1 MSTVLEQRAG
11 IRHVRAYCS
20 LCSVDCP
27 IVCTLEEG
35 RVTKVEADLRHPLG
49 GAMCIK
55 GRAAPELLYHP
66 DRLKYPLRRTRPKGD
81 PDPGWE
87 RISWDEALEAIAQRL
102 LAIRAESGPQAVAF
116 PKATNGGT
124 AIGDSDRWLRRLAS
138 AFGSP
143 NQVSTTH
150 VCNWHKDTASKYTYG
165 VTIPKPDFERTQC
178 VILWGHN
185 PSATSIDYAIAITA
199 ARKRGAK
206 LVVIDPR
213 RVGLANQ
220 ADCWLPVRPGADGAL
235 ALSLIH
241 VFIEEGLYDA
251 EFVRRWTNGPFLAL
265 PDGSRLVTEAAWAA
279 METGRAGAP
288 APTAVGA
295 ERRYA
300 VWDRSTDRLAWYD
313 AERGVF
319 EGADVEP
326 ALERGAAL
334 SLGPSPNAGGRMDGG
349 SQATPTCCPTV
360 FDLLRRLAAEY
371 APERAEEIT
380 GVPAAEVRRAARLV
394 GAHRPVCY
402 YAWNGVGQHTN
413 ATQTSRAISTFYALT
428 GSFDAPGGN
437 VIYKGVATNDVAGW
451 GLVPPETAL
460 LRLGRDER
468 PLGPPADPGAATAY
482 DLFHAILDGKPYRVR
497 AALSFGSNTLL
508 SSSDSVL
515 GREAL
520 AKLEFF
526 AIAELFLT
534 PTAEMADIVLPVSTF
549 LERPAL
555 KSETE
560 KSGRL
565 VGHLRYRPAAVA
577 PLGEARSDDE
587 ICFDLAVRLGLG
599 GLFWEGDIEAAYRY
613 QLAPSGV
620 SLEEL
625 KQSDTGV
632 VLETPPRFRKYEQ
645 VKDTGVPQGFAT
657 PTKRIELFSTRFA
670 EHGFD
675 PLPRFEE
682 PSLSPRRTPEV
693 AKDYPLILTNAKDT
707 HYNHSQMRGLPTLRR
722 AVPHPPAEVHA
733 DTAAEYG
740 LAAGDWVLIETPYGA
755 ARFRLKVTRRIRPG
769 VVCANHGWW
778 QTNAELGLPGYDPF
792 SEAGSNL
799 NLLFSHD
806 RRDPISGSLP
816 YRAFLC
822 RLRKVDEVLGPES

>member
-1 MSTVLEQRAG
+1 MSRAREPQAG
-11 IRHVRAYCS
+11 VRHVRAYCS

-35 RVTKVEADLRHPLG
+35 RLTKVEADLEHPLG

-66 DRLKYPLRRTRPKGD
+66 DRLKHPLRRTRPKDD

-87 RISWDEALEAIAQRL
+87 RISWDEALGAIAQRL
-102 LAIRAESGPQAVAF
+102 LAIREESGPQAVAF
-116 PKATNGGT
+116 PKGTNGGT
-124 AIGDSDRWLRRLAS
+124 SLGDSDRWLRRLAS

-185 PSATSIDYAIAITA
+185 PSSTSIDYAIAITQ

-220 ADCWLPVRPGADGAL
+220 SDCWLPVRPGADGAL

-241 VFIEEGLYDA
+241 VFIEEGLYDT

-265 PDGSRLVTEAAWAA
+265 PDGSGLVTDATLAEGGPAA
-279 METGRAGAP
+279 
-288 APTAVGA
+288 
-295 ERRYA
+295 RYA
-300 VWDRSTDRLAWYD
+300 VWDRNGDRLAWD
-313 AERGVF
+313 DSATGSFQEPRVEAELERMPGVELAPGQPGTPALTLTLSQRERG
-319 EGADVEP
+319 
-326 ALERGAAL
+326 LAA
-334 SLGPSPNAGGRMDGG
+334 GIDPEA
-349 SQATPTCCPTV
+349 CPTV
-360 FDLLRRLAAEY
+360 FDLLRELAAEY
-371 APERAEEIT
+371 APERAEAIT
-380 GVPAAEVRRAARLV
+380 GVPAAEVRRAARLI

-413 ATQTSRAISTFYALT
+413 ATQTSRAISTLYALT

-437 VIYKGVATNDVAGW
+437 VIYKGAATNDVAGW
-451 GLVPPETAL
+451 GLVPTETGL

-468 PLGPPADPGAATAY
+468 PLGPPVDPGAVTAY
-482 DLFHAILDGKPYRVR
+482 DLFRAILKGEPYRVR
-497 AALSFGSNTLL
+497 AALSFGANTLL

-534 PTAEMADIVLPVSTF
+534 PTAQVADIVLPVCTF

-565 VGHLRYRPAAVA
+565 VGHLRYRQAVMA

-599 GLFWEGDIEAAYRY
+599 DLFWGGDVEEAYRY

-620 SLEEL
+620 SLEDL
-625 KQSDTGV
+625 RQSDTGV

-645 VKDTGVPQGFAT
+645 SKDGGAAQGFAT
-657 PTKRIELFSTRFA
+657 PTRRIELFSSQFA
-670 EHGFD
+670 RHGYD

-682 PSLSPRRTPEV
+682 PALSPVRTPQV
-693 AKDYPLILTNAKDT
+693 ANDYPLILTNAKDT

-722 AVPHPPAEVHA
+722 ALPHPPAEIHA

-740 LAAGDWVLIETPYGA
+740 LAEGDWVFVETPYGA
-755 ARFRLKVTRRIRPG
+755 TQARVKVTRRIRPG

-778 QTNAELGLPGYDPF
+778 QANAELGLPGYDPF
-792 SEAGSNL
+792 SQAGANL
-799 NLLFSHD
+799 NLVFSHD
-806 RRDPISGSLP
+806 HRDPISGSLP

-822 RLRKVDEVLGPES
+822 RLRKVGPES